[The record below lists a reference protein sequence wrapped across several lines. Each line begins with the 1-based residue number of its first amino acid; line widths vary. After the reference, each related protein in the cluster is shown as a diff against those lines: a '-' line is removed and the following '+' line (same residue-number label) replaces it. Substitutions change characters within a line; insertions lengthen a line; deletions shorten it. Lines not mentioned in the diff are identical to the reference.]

1 MTAPVL
7 PLSRSDAPIAR
18 GETATGVA
26 LVLLLVATQVYA
38 LSTSP
43 PERDM
48 GHLQKIMYVHL
59 PVAWNLMV
67 SYLIVAVA
75 SLRYLWK
82 GRPGDDLLAAAAAEV
97 GVLLTG
103 LTLVLGMIWAK
114 PTWGIWW
121 TWDARLTSTAVLFFV
136 FMGYL
141 LLRSFVDDGERRA
154 QWSAVVGILG
164 ALNVP
169 IVYMS
174 VRWWRTLHQV
184 QSDPSTLDPQYTL
197 GARINAVALC
207 CLVVFLVRFRYRTA
221 LRNFAA
227 DQLEDQAALS
237 AS

>member
-1 MTAPVL
+1 MTAPVF
-7 PLSRSDAPIAR
+7 PLARSDAPAAR
-18 GETATGVA
+18 GEVATGVA

-38 LSTSP
+38 LTTSP

-136 FMGYL
+136 FTGYL

-221 LRNFAA
+221 LRSFAA
-227 DQLEDQAALS
+227 DQLEAQAALG
-237 AS
+237 AR